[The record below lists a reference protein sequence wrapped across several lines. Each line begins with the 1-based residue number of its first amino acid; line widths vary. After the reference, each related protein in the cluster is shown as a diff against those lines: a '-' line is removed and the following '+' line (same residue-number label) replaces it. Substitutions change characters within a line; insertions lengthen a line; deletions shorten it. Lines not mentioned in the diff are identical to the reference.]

1 MKADQLIVVGASAGG
16 VAALLRLFG
25 GLPSD
30 WPTAIAA
37 VLHLPA
43 RSHSNLPEIIARKA
57 KLPASFANDGDAV
70 RAASIVFAPPDRHL
84 LVKDGTFR
92 LSSSPKE
99 SYHRP
104 SIDALFRT
112 AARSYGERVIGVV
125 LSGHLDDGTE
135 GLAEIRR
142 AGGVAIV
149 QEPSDAEFP
158 SMPTSA
164 LEVAGADHTV
174 PVAEMGALLEKIV
187 RGEQREPGRGR
198 NPMAKRPSSSSPQDT
213 SSAVPS
219 VFGCPDCGG
228 VLWEARGA
236 DLSGYECRV
245 GHAFAPGE
253 LLDRHDE
260 TFEGALWAAVR
271 ALEEQS
277 DLAARLAARAREA
290 GHDLSAERYDERA
303 SEARARA
310 TLVRSTLVRSLERD
324 DELDASAPEG
334 AS

>member
-1 MKADQLIVVGASAGG
+1 MKADHLIVVGASAGG

-25 GLPSD
+25 GMPSD

-37 VLHLPA
+37 VLHLPP
-43 RSHSNLPEIIARKA
+43 RSNSNLPSIIARKT
-57 KLPASFANDGDAV
+57 KLPASFAEDGDPV
-70 RAASIVFAPPDRHL
+70 RRAHIVVAPPDRHL

-92 LSSSPKE
+92 LSRGPKQ

-112 AARSYGERVIGVV
+112 AAHSYAERVIGVV

-187 RGEQREPGRGR
+187 RGELRERGGRSG
-198 NPMAKRPSSSSPQDT
+198 MATRAHRQSPQD

-219 VFGCPDCGG
+219 PFGCPDCGG
-228 VLWEARGA
+228 VLWELKGA

-253 LLDRHDE
+253 LLDRNDE
-260 TFEGALWAAVR
+260 TFEDALWAAVR

-277 DLAARLAARAREA
+277 DLATRLAARARAA
-290 GHDLSAERYDERA
+290 GHDLSAGRYEQRA
-303 SEARARA
+303 SEARDRA
-310 TLVRSTLVRSLERD
+310 TLVRSTLSRSLDRD
-324 DELDASAPEG
+324 DEFAAAAPKG

>member
-16 VAALLRLFG
+16 IAALLRLFG
-25 GLPSD
+25 GMPSD

-43 RSHSNLPEIIARKA
+43 RSRSNLPSIIARKT
-57 KLPASFANDGDAV
+57 KLPASFASDGDRV
-70 RAASIVFAPPDRHL
+70 RPAHIVVAPPDRHL

-92 LSSSPKE
+92 LSSGPKQ

-112 AARSYGERVIGVV
+112 AARSYGERVIGIV

-149 QEPSDAEFP
+149 QEPSDAEFA

-187 RGEQREPGRGR
+187 RGELREGGGRSG
-198 NPMAKRPSSSSPQDT
+198 MATRAHRQSPPET
-213 SSAVPS
+213 SAAVPS
-219 VFGCPDCGG
+219 AFGCPDCGG
-228 VLWEARGA
+228 VLWEVKGA

-260 TFEGALWAAVR
+260 TFEDALWAAVR

-277 DLAARLAARAREA
+277 DLATRLATRARAA
-290 GHDLSAERYDERA
+290 GHDLSAERYDQRA
-303 SEARARA
+303 SEARDRA

-324 DELDASAPEG
+324 DEVDASAPEG

>member
-1 MKADQLIVVGASAGG
+1 MKADHLIVVGASAGG
-16 VAALLRLFG
+16 IAAMLRLFG

-43 RSHSNLPEIIARKA
+43 RSRSNLPSIIARRT
-57 KLPASFANDGDAV
+57 KLPASFANDGDPVLPAH
-70 RAASIVFAPPDRHL
+70 IVVAPPDRHL

-92 LSSSPKE
+92 LSRGPKQ

-104 SIDALFRT
+104 SIDALFRS
-112 AARSYGERVIGVV
+112 AARSHGERVIGVV

-142 AGGVAIV
+142 AGGVAVV

-158 SMPTSA
+158 SMPSSA

-187 RGEQREPGRGR
+187 RGEQREGGGRSD
-198 NPMAKRPSSSSPQDT
+198 MAKRVHRLSPQET

-219 VFGCPDCGG
+219 GFGCPDCGG
-228 VLWEARGA
+228 VLWEVKGS

-260 TFEGALWAAVR
+260 TFEDALWAAVR

-277 DLAARLAARAREA
+277 DLAARLARRSRAA
-290 GHDLSAERYDERA
+290 GRDLSAARYEQRS
-303 SEARARA
+303 SEARDRA
-310 TLVRSTLVRSLERD
+310 ALVRSTLIRSLERD
-324 DELDASAPEG
+324 DELAAPAPKG